1 MSCHSILL
9 GAVVLWQCRGL
20 AVIVDGHPEIFPVHF
35 VIERHSIVF
44 RTAAGTML
52 WESAKDEP
60 ATEETW
66 SVVARG
72 GTALLDDRNDQSAA
86 DALGARSTAVG
97 WASKTPGDSRSSAA
111 RPHRWIH
118 LAFTG
123 RYRTGL
129 FDLLLGLNRWIYR
142 VITYV
147 ALMGDAYPPFQ
158 LDLEPADP
166 GDRTRIPPVGEPPAG
181 RSPGDPLRV
190 AVGHEPSPLPGAK
203 CAAIYIIY
211 DLSTAP
217 VPRQVQSGGRGC
229 DEA

>member
-1 MSCHSILL
+1 MSS
-9 GAVVLWQCRGL
+9 GSVGRL
-20 AVIVDGHPEIFPVHF
+20 AVIVDGHPEIFPVNF
-35 VIERHSIVF
+35 VIERRSIVF

-60 ATEETW
+60 AAFEIDGYEPATEEAW

-72 GTALLDDRNDQSAA
+72 GTAFLDDMNDQSAA
-86 DALGARSTAVG
+86 DALGARDGGWVG
-97 WASKTPGDSRSSAA
+97 FQDTGGISLIGLLVLIAGF
-111 RPHRWIH
+111 I
-118 LAFTG
+118 LLFTD
-123 RYRTGL
+123 RAGL